1 MKKIIIFC
9 VCIVVL
15 IAVLIIGNLKD
26 TTIATGTL
34 VDNGETEV
42 TIKITRTNFD
52 KLFNRLSKEITVEGD
67 DIQYRYVSNDNNAR
81 KYDGIYNVYIYAVRN
96 GDPLLG
102 LLFFDKDMQNIVIHT
117 SCEDIYSAD
126 EEFIEMADWGKL
138 RSEN

>member
-1 MKKIIIFC
+1 MI
-9 VCIVVL
+9 
-15 IAVLIIGNLKD
+15 
-26 TTIATGTL
+26 
-34 VDNGETEV
+34 ETS
-42 TIKITRTNFD
+42 RTNFD
-52 KLFNRLSKEITVEGD
+52 KIFNRISKDITVEGD

-126 EEFIEMADWGKL
+126 EKFIEMADWGKL